1 MTTFTISVSDELKTK
16 MDIHSDINWAEYLKK
31 KFEERI
37 KELEK
42 FNKLKNEGKI

>member
-1 MTTFTISVSDELKTK
+1 MATFTISVSEDLKKK
-16 MDIHSDINWAEYLKK
+16 MDSHSEIIWAEYLKK